1 MIAHKLFVLAL
12 LLIALACPLGSA
24 VVELASEQPDINV
37 VVRQGC
43 PHCTEPEQAIE
54 DLQRDRPRA

>member
-24 VVELASEQPDINV
+24 VVELASGQPDIDV
-37 VVRQGC
+37 FVRQGC
-43 PHCTEPEQAIE
+43 PHCTEAKRVIE